1 MGLKWKFK
9 LTLVLIG
16 LTITLIALTGCVQEK
31 PPRLGN
37 ESLGN
42 ESKVTGLKTF
52 TNFSS
57 EEELREYLSK
67 SQSLGYSS
75 GILGGIVTAD
85 VVLDV
90 AKGVSEA
97 PSTMPAPTPAPI
109 PTPTPTPVSAPDR
122 YSTTNVQVAGIDEP
136 DIVKTDGRNIYFSRS
151 WMGWIHPVK
160 FIPEIDRNT
169 KIILAFPPE
178 DLEKKFE
185 MDEAGELLLHN
196 NTLIILGYDR
206 IVAYNV
212 SGKPEKVWDAD
223 MNSQLVA
230 ARLYGSKLYLIT
242 RSWIGYY
249 EPVPIK
255 PLTINGE
262 EVVIDHTRIYHPAE
276 PIYADV
282 TYNVMILDPETGKVE
297 NSASFIGSAGQSVVY
312 MSTNAIY
319 ITYYQT
325 PDQADLMYEFLKE
338 NRDLVSDEVIKR
350 IEKLRQYDIS
360 NRAKYV
366 EIQEILRQYSSSLDK
381 DERKKFENEF
391 WNRLMKYREE
401 HRRELE
407 KTRIVKM
414 SLDLKPLASGEVP
427 GRLLNQFSMDEYKGY
442 LRVATTLGNTNDL
455 YVLNTNLKAIGSI
468 KDFGQD
474 ERIYAVRFIGDRGYI
489 VTFRQTDPFFVI
501 DLSDPTKPEI
511 KGELKIPGYS
521 SYLHPIS
528 EHIILGVGKE
538 GSEVKVSLFDVSS
551 PEKPEEIDRYILK
564 EHWSDILRTHHAFL
578 LDSKHKVFFLPGAS
592 GGYIFSYGEKLEL
605 VKVVDMPA
613 VRAIYID
620 DYLYI
625 IGDKIVVF
633 DERTWEKVNELDL

>member
-1 MGLKWKFK
+1 MGFKWKSKWWIFV
-9 LTLVLIG
+9 LVTG
-16 LTITLIALTGCVQEK
+16 LAITLIALTGCVQEEK
-31 PPRLGN
+31 PPELN
-37 ESLGN
+37 N
-42 ESKVTGLKTF
+42 KSKAKPELKAF

-67 SQSLGYSS
+67 SQSVGYSF
-75 GILGGIVTAD
+75 GIWGELVITA
-85 VVLDV
+85 DV
-90 AKGVSEA
+90 AKGGVPEA
-97 PSTMPAPTPAPI
+97 VPAPRPATTPAPI
-109 PTPTPTPVSAPDR
+109 PAPTPTPAPTPGR

-136 DIVKTDGRNIYFSRS
+136 DIVKTDGRNIYFSRF
-151 WMGWIHPVK
+151 WMGWVHPVK
-160 FIPEIDRNT
+160 FVPEMGGNT

-178 DLEKKFE
+178 ELEKKFE
-185 MDEAGELLLHN
+185 IDESGQLLLDN
-196 NTLIILGYDR
+196 STLIILDYDR

-212 SGKPEKVWDAD
+212 SGKPEKVWNAD
-223 MNSQLVA
+223 LNSRLVA
-230 ARLYGSKLYLIT
+230 ARLYDSKLYLIT
-242 RSWIGYY
+242 RSWIDYY
-249 EPVPIK
+249 EPIPVK
-255 PLTINGE
+255 PLVINGK
-262 EVVIDHTRIYHPAE
+262 EVIIDYTRIYHPIE
-276 PIYADV
+276 PVYADV
-282 TYNVMILDPETGKVE
+282 TYNVLILDPETGRVE
-297 NSASFIGSAGQSVVY
+297 NSASFIGSAGQSIVY
-312 MSTNAIY
+312 MSTSAIY
-319 ITYYQT
+319 ITYFQT
-325 PDQADLMYEFLKE
+325 PDQADLMYKFLKE
-338 NRDLVSDEVIKR
+338 NRDLVSNEVIQR

-366 EIQEILRQYSSSLDK
+366 EIQEILRQYSSSLDR

-401 HRRELE
+401 HKRDLE

-414 SLDLKPLASGEVP
+414 SLDLKPLAAGEIP
-427 GRLLNQFSMDEYKGY
+427 GRLLNQFSLDEYQGY
-442 LRVATTLGNTNDL
+442 LRVATTIGDTNDL
-455 YVLNTNLKAIGSI
+455 YVLDADLKVVGSI

-578 LDSKHKVFFLPGAS
+578 LDNKHKIFFLPGAS
-592 GGYIFSYGEKLEL
+592 GGYIFSYSEKLEL
-605 VKVVDMPA
+605 VKAVDMPA
-613 VRAIYID
+613 IRAIYID

-625 IGDKIVVF
+625 IGDKIAVF
-633 DERTWEKVNELDL
+633 DEKTWEKVNELDL